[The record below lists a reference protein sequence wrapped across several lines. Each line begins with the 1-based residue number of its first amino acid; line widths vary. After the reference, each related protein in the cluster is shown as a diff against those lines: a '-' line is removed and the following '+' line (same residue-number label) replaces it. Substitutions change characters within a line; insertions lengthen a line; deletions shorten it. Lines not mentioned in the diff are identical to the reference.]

1 MSNKKYISGRYYAQ
15 TDLGR
20 VRINNEDRVAALT
33 NARGNI
39 LLIVCDGMGGENKG
53 DFAAS
58 MAINEISEAFQNK
71 ARFLNRFEARY
82 WVSNIL
88 RKVNSHIYRHA
99 SLNPSFQGMGTT
111 LTLCLIINDFYIVA
125 QIGDSRLYSS
135 RNRVFRQITEDQTYV
150 QYLFKT
156 KQITEEDLL
165 IHPKRHVLLNALGVY
180 PSLDLDIRIYP
191 YMNETFLLCSDGL
204 YNNIPFNDIKNIINC
219 DDTPEQKATKLI
231 RLANSNGGSD
241 NIAIVL
247 WEASK

>member
-1 MSNKKYISGRYYAQ
+1 M
-15 TDLGR
+15 
-20 VRINNEDRVAALT
+20 
-33 NARGNI
+33 
-39 LLIVCDGMGGENKG
+39 
-53 DFAAS
+53 
-58 MAINEISEAFQNK
+58 
-71 ARFLNRFEARY
+71 
-82 WVSNIL
+82 
-88 RKVNSHIYRHA
+88 
-99 SLNPSFQGMGTT
+99 
-111 LTLCLIINDFYIVA
+111 IINDFYIVA